1 MAPILCM
8 ILSICTGRYHVPLV
22 QVFAIL
28 GDALIHPFQTQSDI
42 PATVV
47 LNIRLP
53 RAVLGAL
60 VGGAL
65 AVSGAAFQ
73 GLFKNPL
80 VSSGILGVSSGAGFG
95 AALSIL
101 LFHSVS
107 ATYPLAL
114 LFGIFAVFL
123 STMIGQ
129 IYNRTPAVMLVL
141 GGVIVSSVFSA
152 LVSLVKYVA
161 DPFDELP
168 NIVFWLMGSLASARG
183 RDILLAAPPILLG
196 VVGLYM
202 IRFRINVLSMGS
214 REAHT
219 LGAHMRVTRGIVII
233 CATLATAGAVA
244 VAGVIGWIGLIIPHI
259 GRMMAGNDNRILIP
273 VSFSLGAGFL
283 VLIDLAGR
291 VLTGAEIPIG
301 ILTSLLGAPFFV
313 YLLKKTKGRGW

>member
-1 MAPILCM
+1 M
-8 ILSICTGRYHVPLV
+8 PLV